1 MSKVLLD
8 RVDTGKIL
16 INANFKPVQEVE
28 INNCKL
34 LFGLKWFYFDS
45 EQLKTRY
52 KMADNNLYH
61 VYVLYNDILLYG
73 GTCNRKKE
81 SIDEIIE
88 KFKNMTDFNERVEKL
103 LKDVQDLTL
112 FTEEELKQF
121 KEKCQIKL
129 TEKRKERQEREKLK
143 AQERERERERKWQQY
158 LKEKIQDFINNKYI
172 TGEVLL
178 TLIREINYKIPIKTA
193 GSIKALYNVRVT
205 EDDGISYWTN
215 KGRKLTDNMS
225 FIIKDVYRILKDK
238 HSRVS

>member
-1 MSKVLLD
+1 MSKVLFD

-28 INNCKL
+28 INNRKL

-52 KMADNNLYH
+52 TMADNNLYY
-61 VYVLYNDILLYG
+61 VYILYNDVLLYG

-88 KFKNMTDFNERVEKL
+88 KFKNMTDFNEKAEKL
-103 LKDVQDLTL
+103 LENAQDLTSL
-112 FTEEELKQF
+112 SEEELKQF
-121 KEKCQIKL
+121 KIKL

-225 FIIKDVYRILKDK
+225 FIIKDVYRILKDEYNK
-238 HSRVS
+238 